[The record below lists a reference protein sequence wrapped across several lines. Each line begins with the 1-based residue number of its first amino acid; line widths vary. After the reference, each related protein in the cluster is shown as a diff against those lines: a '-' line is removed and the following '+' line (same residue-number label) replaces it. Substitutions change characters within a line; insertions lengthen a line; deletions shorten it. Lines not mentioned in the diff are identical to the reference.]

1 MNRRTLLKR
10 GGIGITAAV
19 AVSGCTEETLEE
31 AETRPP
37 FLDDVNVEELELPVH
52 QQLDVVEE
60 GVLRAENAEIEDV
73 SGLEAFLDEQE
84 ILVEDLSE
92 TEKII
97 EEKLEIER
105 EDVEVI
111 ENEPH
116 GEGKVLELEFVQP
129 ARTETG
135 SLDAIGVIAGGY
147 ASLIDTG
154 YDTELLEATVLDE
167 SQQSFATFHVLIEW
181 AEEYNEGTITA
192 REYGN
197 KPWMSTKS
205 E

>member
-1 MNRRTLLKR
+1 MRNGRR
-10 GGIGITAAV
+10 
-19 AVSGCTEETLEE
+19 SGT
-31 AETRPP
+31 TRFSTP
-37 FLDDVNVEELELPVH
+37 
-52 QQLDVVEE
+52 
-60 GVLRAENAEIEDV
+60 
-73 SGLEAFLDEQE
+73 
-84 ILVEDLSE
+84 
-92 TEKII
+92 II

-135 SLDAIGVIAGGY
+135 SLYAIGVIAGGY

-181 AEEYNEGTITA
+181 AEEYNEGIITA
-192 REYGN
+192 RGYGN

-205 E
+205 GWFLSIYTRLGIVQRQVKN